1 MILKHMNILILNG
14 TPDLFYT
21 DFERHLE
28 KYKTMLHHLGYY
40 VRVFQLNQIMNEHD
54 AFGYLARAIPEADA
68 VLFTSPL
75 VNGKVSDLI
84 QKMHKTLSDNTG
96 DHGTSVNRKNPLV
109 AMITLGEDC
118 ENVDIPEDMLLHIS
132 SHQRHVVI
140 RSRTH
145 TEAVFETIRNIR
157 AQKAISELVS

>member
-1 MILKHMNILILNG
+1 MNILILNG

-28 KYKTMLHHLGYY
+28 KYKAMLHHLGYY
-40 VRVFQLNQIMNEHD
+40 VRVFQLNQIMNEHV
-54 AFGYLARAIPEADA
+54 AFGYITRAIQEADA
-68 VLFTSPL
+68 VLFASPL

-84 QKMHKTLSDNTG
+84 QKMHRVLTENTDG
-96 DHGTSVNRKNPLV
+96 DGTSVKRNSPLV

-118 ENVDIPEDMLLHIS
+118 DKVVIPEDMMLHIS

-157 AQKAISELVS
+157 AQKAVSELAS

>member
-1 MILKHMNILILNG
+1 MNILILNS

-28 KYKTMLHHLGYY
+28 KYKRMLHHLGYY
-40 VRVFQLNQIMNEHD
+40 VRVFQLSQIINEHE

-68 VLFTSPL
+68 VLFASPH
-75 VNGKVSDLI
+75 VNGNVSDLI
-84 QKMHKTLSDNTG
+84 QKMHRSLSDNTDG
-96 DHGTSVNRKNPLV
+96 EGASANRKNLLV

-118 ENVDIPEDMLLHIS
+118 ENVVIPEEMLLKIS

-145 TEAVFETIRNIR
+145 TDAVFETIRNIR
-157 AQKAISELVS
+157 AQKAVSELAS

>member
-1 MILKHMNILILNG
+1 MNILILNG

-28 KYKTMLHHLGYY
+28 KYKAMLHHLGYY
-40 VRVFQLNQIMNEHD
+40 VRVFQLNQIMNEHE
-54 AFGYLARAIPEADA
+54 AFGYVARAIPEADA
-68 VLFTSPL
+68 VLFASPL
-75 VNGKVSDLI
+75 VNGKVTDLI
-84 QKMHKTLSDNTG
+84 QKMHRALSDNTDEDG
-96 DHGTSVNRKNPLV
+96 SLVNRNNPLV

-118 ENVDIPEDMLLHIS
+118 EDVVIPEDMLLQIS
-132 SHQRHVVI
+132 SHPRHVVI

-157 AQKAISELVS
+157 AQKAVTEFAS